1 MFAPAKYLSNRQLKD
16 HGIDFSPL
24 LFAFIGRV
32 EMDKST
38 PDDRIELALDQFG
51 NALAALV
58 DAVETDTGDKK
69 SRDSILLSFVFT
81 FEMAWRSLKAV
92 LAVRGLNT
100 PDYAAAVLRAA
111 FQARLISEPQLWS
124 DIREARNNIS
134 HAYDE
139 GRAIVL
145 ADYVRSHVLAAFKQ
159 LTISLHSH
167 ED

>member
-1 MFAPAKYLSNRQLKD
+1 
-16 HGIDFSPL
+16 
-24 LFAFIGRV
+24 
-32 EMDKST
+32 
-38 PDDRIELALDQFG
+38 
-51 NALAALV
+51 
-58 DAVETDTGDKK
+58 
-69 SRDSILLSFVFT
+69 
-81 FEMAWRSLKAV
+81 
-92 LAVRGLNT
+92 LNT